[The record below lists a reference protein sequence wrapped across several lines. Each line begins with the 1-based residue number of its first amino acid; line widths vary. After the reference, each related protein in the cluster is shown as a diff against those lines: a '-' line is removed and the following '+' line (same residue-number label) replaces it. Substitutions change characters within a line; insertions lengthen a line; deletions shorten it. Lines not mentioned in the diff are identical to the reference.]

1 MATTYDSS
9 NRTDLQTQ
17 RAQLRRRML
26 DSRPSY
32 PPEAADA
39 AFMRQDLERLL
50 PALDDAGVA
59 VTWLLAVRM
68 AQG

>member
-1 MATTYDSS
+1 MANSNGTTT
-9 NRTDLQTQ
+9 RTDLQTQ

-32 PPEAADA
+32 PPEATDA
-39 AFMRQDLERLL
+39 EFMRQDLERLL
-50 PALDDAGVA
+50 PALDDAGMA